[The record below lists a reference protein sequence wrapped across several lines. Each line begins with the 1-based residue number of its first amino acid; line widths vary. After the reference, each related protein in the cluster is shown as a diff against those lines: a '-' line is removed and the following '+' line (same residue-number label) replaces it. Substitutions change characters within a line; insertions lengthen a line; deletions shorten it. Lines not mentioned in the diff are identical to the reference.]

1 MRAWIASVTARRVSA
16 LGLLLFALGVL
27 WQSRGLPLG
36 SLQRPGPAFV
46 PSLLAAL
53 LGALALLMLV
63 TGRDSPPLRSLGWT
77 EAPHAAAVLA
87 ACGFAAL
94 TLERLGYRLTTAVV
108 LAFLLGLVERN
119 RPSVV
124 VALALGFSLVSH
136 WMFTRLGV
144 LLPQGPLGF

>member
-1 MRAWIASVTARRVSA
+1 MRIAFGTPRRISA

-27 WQSRGLPLG
+27 WESRALPLG
-36 SLQRPGPAFV
+36 SLQRPGPAFMPV
-46 PSLLAAL
+46 LLASLL
-53 LGALALLMLV
+53 GGLALLMFV
-63 TGRDSPPLRSLGWT
+63 ADRDSPPCGSLGWT

-108 LAFLLGLVERN
+108 LAFLLGIVERN

-144 LLPQGPLGF
+144 VLPQGPLGF